1 MPVPTA
7 STAANVRSAP
17 APATKAK
24 PRREPVEVVEP
35 RRPDRTLAQM
45 QGIRQQ
51 RLQRVEAEAV
61 AARRACADAA
71 RAVREAIAATRAL
84 DAQTRDYWRDTV
96 QSFLSRTIDSQEL
109 MRARAEYR
117 RRCDQA
123 AAQRGQARQQVR
135 RWRQTREARRVAQDL
150 HRQAQRAVEKL
161 SMWQEMQRESLP
173 AAD

>member
-1 MPVPTA
+1 MPVQTA
-7 STAANVRSAP
+7 NPAVNVRAATAP
-17 APATKAK
+17 APRPR
-24 PRREPVEVVEP
+24 PRREPVEVAEP

-51 RLQRVEAEAV
+51 RLQRVEADAL

-71 RAVREAIAATRAL
+71 RAVREAIATTRTMDEQA
-84 DAQTRDYWRDTV
+84 RDFWRDTV
-96 QSFLSRTIDSQEL
+96 QSFLARTIESQEL

-123 AAQRGQARQQVR
+123 ADQRGTARQRVQQWRQARHTR
-135 RWRQTREARRVAQDL
+135 RTAQDL

-161 SMWQEMQRESLP
+161 SMWQDMQRESQP
-173 AAD
+173 ASD